1 MRKTIEPETFIETK
15 KFRFEFYYTHRVQGE
30 IETDCSASAVDIL
43 KDLEFKLQLL
53 NTNSNMASD
62 LKIQSI
68 SADGIIGD
76 DYAVVRS
83 VNKLLKES
91 DGGIN
96 LKKTGGV

>member
-1 MRKTIEPETFIETK
+1 MIKIIEPETFLESI

-76 DYAVVRS
+76 DYS
-83 VNKLLKES
+83 V

-96 LKKTGGV
+96 LKKQKES